1 MGRTFY
7 ELGHYAAA
15 IEQFQALRT
24 DPAVEPDE
32 AAEAQFLLARCYWLN
47 GDPSSA
53 TVAFQAFVDAY
64 PDDAR
69 QPAARFQQAE
79 AYAALE
85 QWEAAIEGFRAYLA
99 ERDVVASAVHE
110 QVGDAYIRLGD
121 DEQALVSYQAALES
135 LPSLKEAFDLRQ
147 KIADIHLRNEEYELA
162 IAQYEK
168 ILQETQSNAYRAQV
182 EYLLGQ
188 AHLLAGDAEAAYGHW
203 MAAVSRYPKEHHA
216 YLSLSELVNAGVEV
230 DEFQRGMVDYYA
242 GVYGAA
248 VQALYR
254 YLESDVTERRDEAR
268 YYIGRAYHLSGSYR
282 LAINEYDALIAAYP
296 DSPMVANFWLEKAR
310 SQVAQERTNDAIETL
325 LAFVEMYPDHELA
338 PEALWRAAQLH
349 EDQVAWAEAATVY
362 ERLRGDYPASG
373 RAAEALFRAGLSHF
387 RLADYQAA
395 IEDWQT
401 LTVEY
406 ATSDRRPAA
415 WYWLGKAYSALGDD
429 VQATKSLQSVASSGL
444 SSPDYYA
451 LRADHRLQALQGS
464 GGADSSIQS
473 WPSTQPNLLLDFD
486 EAVARAE
493 ADAWL
498 LTWADRSEETD
509 DLNTLPEVLGQDPHY
524 QRGVEYLALGLDA
537 EALAEF
543 EAMRL
548 AHKDDPLIMYGL
560 ALATRELGVYQ
571 TSIRCALRVV
581 QLSPVGGISD
591 APWFIQYLAYPIYF
605 GDLVLSETAA
615 RNLDP
620 LLVFAL
626 IRQESLFN
634 SRVRSYAAAVGLM
647 QIIPSTGEW
656 IAFRLGWEG
665 FTPDQLTRPYLNVHF
680 GTWFLAQA
688 LDAFRGDV
696 FAALAGYNAG
706 LAAPRRWMEVADGD
720 PDLFVETIDYSQTVS
735 YIRLIYE
742 HQALYRLIYQSAP

>member
-1 MGRTFY
+1 LGRTFC
-7 ELGHYAAA
+7 ELGNYAAA

-24 DPAVEPDE
+24 DPAAEPDE
-32 AAEAQFLLARCYWLN
+32 AAEAHFLLARCYWLN

-53 TVAFQAFVDAY
+53 TVTFQAFVDAY

-85 QWEAAIEGFRAYLA
+85 QWEAAIEGYRAYLA

-110 QVGDAYIRLGD
+110 RVGDAYVQLGD

-135 LPSLKEAFDLRQ
+135 LPYLEGASDLRG

-168 ILQETQSNAYRAQV
+168 TLQEVQANAYRAQV

-188 AHLLAGDAEAAYGHW
+188 THLVAGDAEAAYRHW
-203 MAAVSRYPKEHHA
+203 TTAVSRYPKEHHA
-216 YLSLSELVNAGVEV
+216 YLSLIELVNADVEV

-248 VQALYR
+248 VQAFYR

-268 YYIGRAYHLSGSYR
+268 YYIGRAYHLSGSYH
-282 LAINEYDALIAAYP
+282 LAINEYDTLIAAYP
-296 DSPMVANFWLEKAR
+296 DNPMVADFWLEKAR
-310 SQVAQERTNDAIETL
+310 SQGTQGHTDDAIETL
-325 LAFVEMYPDHELA
+325 LAFVEMYHDHELA

-349 EDQVAWAEAATVY
+349 EHQVAWAEAVVVY
-362 ERLRGDYPASG
+362 QRLQRDYPASG

-395 IEDWQT
+395 IEDWLI

-406 ATSDRRPAA
+406 AASDRLPAA
-415 WYWLGKAYSALGDD
+415 WYWLGKVYSALGDD
-429 VQATKSLQSVASSGL
+429 VQATKSLQSVARSVL

-451 LRADHRLQALQGS
+451 LRADHRLKTLQAS
-464 GGADSSIQS
+464 TDADSSIQS
-473 WPSTQPNLLLDFD
+473 WPSTQPNILLDFD
-486 EAVARAE
+486 ETAAQAE

-498 LTWADRSEETD
+498 LTWADLSEEMD
-509 DLNTLPEVLGQDPHY
+509 DLGTLPEVLVQDPHY
-524 QRGVEYLALGLDA
+524 QRGVEYLALGLDS

-543 EAMRL
+543 KAMRL

-560 ALATRELGVYQ
+560 ALVTRELGVYQ

-581 QLSPVGGISD
+581 QLSPVGDISD
-591 APWFIQYLAYPIYF
+591 APWLIQHLAYPIYF
-605 GDLVLSETAA
+605 GDLVLSEAA
-615 RNLDP
+615 AQNLDP

-634 SRVRSYAAAVGLM
+634 STVRSYAAAVGLM

-665 FTPDQLTRPYLNVHF
+665 FTPDHLTRPYLNVHF

-688 LDAFRGDV
+688 LDAFQGDV

-706 LAAPRRWMEVADGD
+706 LAAPGRWMEVADGD
-720 PDLFVETIDYSQTVS
+720 PDLFVETIDYSQTVN
-735 YIRLIYE
+735 YIRLIYK
-742 HQALYRLIYQSAP
+742 HQALYRLIYQSIP